1 MYTRSHTTTIGLE
14 AKEANKINACSHPSA
29 DAELNDKRGAL
40 TSPYYYDDDKKKD
53 KRDTDTLADGDKY
66 DRIVTISTTMARTDR
81 DKRNDKDTSYY
92 YYYHDH
98 KNVKKD
104 HEVKF
109 YRRDADASADRNK
122 HDKDSYYF
130 YNDHKNGKK
139 YHEDDQK

>member
-1 MYTRSHTTTIGLE
+1 MMIRRRISTIITITTIIKW
-14 AKEANKINACSHPSA
+14 KEGPQRRHEVK
-29 DAELNDKRGAL
+29 
-40 TSPYYYDDDKKKD
+40 YYR
-53 KRDTDTLADGDKY
+53 RDTDALADG
-66 DRIVTISTTMARTDR
+66 
-81 DKRNDKDTSYY
+81 DKRNDKDSYY

-122 HDKDSYYF
+122 HNKDSYYF